1 VLLAPA
7 TPICIPRIPCMRPAP
22 GVVLAFS
29 RSGVVRGRVTTA
41 ADGSYRLTLAAGAYR
56 VRVTRPPGIRR
67 LTPSSVSLAAGEVRR
82 VTFYL
87 DTGIR

>member
-1 VLLAPA
+1 M
-7 TPICIPRIPCMRPAP
+7 PRVPCLRPAA

-29 RSGVVRGRVTTA
+29 RGATVRARVTTA
-41 ADGSYRLTLAAGAYR
+41 ADGRYRLALRPGSYS
-56 VRVTRPPGIRR
+56 VRVVRPSGVAR
-67 LTPSSVSLAAGEVRR
+67 LRPSVVTVRSGELKR

>member
-1 VLLAPA
+1 MHPA
-7 TPICIPRIPCMRPAP
+7 A

-29 RSGVVRGRVTTA
+29 RGGIVRARVTTS
-41 ADGSYRLTLAAGAYR
+41 ADGTYRRALAPGTYV
-56 VRVTRPPGIRR
+56 VRVVEPTGAGR
-67 LTPSSVSLAAGEVRR
+67 LSPTSVRLVANQVRR